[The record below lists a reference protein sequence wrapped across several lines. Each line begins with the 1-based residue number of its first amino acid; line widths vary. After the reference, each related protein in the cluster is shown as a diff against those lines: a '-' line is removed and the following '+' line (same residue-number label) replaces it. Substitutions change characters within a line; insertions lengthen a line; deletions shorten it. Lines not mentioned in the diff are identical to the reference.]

1 MQDFFMK
8 FAIDLAKHS
17 RRIGEIPVG
26 CVIVDDKNKM
36 VSYAFNS
43 MKKNHDPTAHAEII
57 AIRKACNKLKTTKLL
72 GFSLYVTLEPCLMC
86 ESAIINVGIKKI
98 YFGAYSDNLKSH
110 RSKLKN
116 YFSPKKDYELLGG
129 FQESYCSKLITDTLK
144 RKR

>member
-1 MQDFFMK
+1 
-8 FAIDLAKHS
+8 
-17 RRIGEIPVG
+17 
-26 CVIVDDKNKM
+26 
-36 VSYAFNS
+36 
-43 MKKNHDPTAHAEII
+43 
-57 AIRKACNKLKTTKLL
+57 
-72 GFSLYVTLEPCLMC
+72 LMC

-116 YFSPKKDYELLGG
+116 YFSPKKDYEILGG

>member
-86 ESAIINVGIKKI
+86 ESAIINV
-98 YFGAYSDNLKSH
+98 
-110 RSKLKN
+110 
-116 YFSPKKDYELLGG
+116 
-129 FQESYCSKLITDTLK
+129 
-144 RKR
+144 

>member
-1 MQDFFMK
+1 MYIFHKKHNIFRNNNRMNIIFYRVERLTPDASSKCFFMK

-57 AIRKACNKLKTTKLL
+57 AIRKACNKLKTTKL
-72 GFSLYVTLEPCLMC
+72 SL
-86 ESAIINVGIKKI
+86 
-98 YFGAYSDNLKSH
+98 
-110 RSKLKN
+110 
-116 YFSPKKDYELLGG
+116 
-129 FQESYCSKLITDTLK
+129 
-144 RKR
+144 